1 MSVAS
6 HRGIARPYEEPE
18 PYPAFGDRAA
28 ALNGFRLTYLDSDHE
43 ITLIQ
48 VLPGGESA
56 DLSPFADLQPSRI
69 PDGHLSVLLED
80 AEPSGE
86 EFGYYAAHSLL
97 TMPGARRYQIRDVGC
112 VNECVRRVPPS
123 VLRDPFPG
131 LAFGAAG
138 GALLALVGFR
148 MFFTGNRNHNL
159 DRVGVWF
166 EEDNIHVA
174 MRDADGGDTFAYLVD
189 FVVIPTGFLNVF
201 TGVEGGSGDRAF
213 DTHQLPSIDRTD
225 FVITG
230 WEFNFEQGD
239 HKILDIGVI
248 RGPEN
253 LTGFYG
259 DSGGGDR
266 FDWRV
271 QWAQVG
277 PRVFAPLSIV

>member
-1 MSVAS
+1 MSVVS
-6 HRGIARPYEEPE
+6 HGGIARPYEEPE

-48 VLPGGESA
+48 VLAGGEST

-69 PDGHLSVLLED
+69 PDGRLSVLLQD
-80 AEPSGE
+80 AGPSGE

-97 TMPGARRYQIRDVGC
+97 TTPGARRYQIRDVGC
-112 VNECVRRVPPS
+112 VNDCRRQVPS
-123 VLRDPFPG
+123 YVLRDPFSVP
-131 LAFGAAG
+131 AVAG

-148 MFFTGNRNHNL
+148 MFFPWNRNHNL

-166 EEDNIHVA
+166 EGDYIHVA
-174 MRDADGGDTFAYLVD
+174 MRDAGGGDTFAYLVD
-189 FVVIPTGFLNVF
+189 FVVIPTAFLNVS
-201 TGVEGGSGDRAF
+201 TGVERGSGAQAF
-213 DTHQLPSIDRTD
+213 DTHQLPPVGDARTD

-230 WEFNFEQGD
+230 WEFNFRQGD
-239 HKILDIGVI
+239 HKIFDIGVK
-248 RGPEN
+248 RWEDN
-253 LTGFYG
+253 LSVFYG
-259 DSGGGDR
+259 DYGGGDP

-277 PRVFAPLSIV
+277 PQVSAPLRIV